1 MKYYIATT
9 PVYAAID
16 DDQPLGKEGLKEDT
30 MEARQEYEEQDG
42 EERIVAIEGQDEERI
57 VEQDP
62 EVRIVEQDPKERI
75 VEQDPNPYFWILLYE
90 ERIVVNEEQNEE
102 EMTVVNEQ
110 QEERSEVIVEQ

>member
-1 MKYYIATT
+1 MLCYSLVEEEATIDMEPDMLELATT

-62 EVRIVEQDPKERI
+62 EVRIVEQDPEERI
-75 VEQDPNPYFWILLYE
+75 VEQDE
-90 ERIVVNEEQNEE
+90 DCREQNEE
-102 EMTVVNEQ
+102 QKRRNDC
-110 QEERSEVIVEQ
+110 SK